1 MRVPGT
7 TGRPLKRR
15 GCPSLTGSPSSFL
28 FFSTLSVSFL
38 PPPGLPRCNCCR
50 AAQHSGLRRRIT
62 PVMLVDAQR
71 RRKRRGSHQWI
82 CHDDHTA
89 CITTDATERPAP
101 RYASESLPAEPRRL
115 DALARHFRMSCARY
129 HCYSQRRPGGS
140 FVRRRQWQRRCTSRD
155 IILRSP
161 VACTAHHELPGSPSS
176 APARASRRVGRRNQ
190 ASRPRTRSQRGC
202 QRRSIAS
209 SDTPRADKDACA
221 PTLERPPGCR
231 QEVSRPPRRASSRSA
246 SSEDGPCF
254 ALFDLCLCAISLRAH
269 SEPGAPARAGY
280 AGLDHARDK
289 IAPGRRLLLC

>member
-1 MRVPGT
+1 MVRHRCWMWSAHGAAIGSLNTKTAASTGPLAPGC
-7 TGRPLKRR
+7 GESCPGARAGHDGQAPFKRR

-38 PPPGLPRCNCCR
+38 SPPGLPRCNCRR
-50 AAQHSGLRRRIT
+50 AAQHPGLRRRIT
-62 PVMLVDAQR
+62 PVMLVVAQR

-161 VACTAHHELPGSPSS
+161 VACMANHELSGSPSS
-176 APARASRRVGRRNQ
+176 APTRASRRVGRRNQ
-190 ASRPRTRSQRGC
+190 PARRVHARSEDAKGAASHPATRREQTRTRARQRWSQP
-202 QRRSIAS
+202 Q
-209 SDTPRADKDACA
+209 
-221 PTLERPPGCR
+221 
-231 QEVSRPPRRASSRSA
+231 
-246 SSEDGPCF
+246 
-254 ALFDLCLCAISLRAH
+254 H
-269 SEPGAPARAGY
+269 PARKYHVRHGE
-280 AGLDHARDK
+280 LH
-289 IAPGRRLLLC
+289 PGRLFRGRPGLRPI

>member
-1 MRVPGT
+1 
-7 TGRPLKRR
+7 
-15 GCPSLTGSPSSFL
+15 
-28 FFSTLSVSFL
+28 
-38 PPPGLPRCNCCR
+38 
-50 AAQHSGLRRRIT
+50 
-62 PVMLVDAQR
+62 MLVDAQR

-101 RYASESLPAEPRRL
+101 RYASEPLPAEPRRL

-176 APARASRRVGRRNQ
+176 APARVSRRVGRRNQ

-209 SDTPRADKDACA
+209 SDTPRADKGACA
-221 PTLERPPGCR
+221 STLERPPGCR
-231 QEVSRPPRRASSRSA
+231 QEVSRPPRRASSGAPLPRT
-246 SSEDGPCF
+246 
-254 ALFDLCLCAISLRAH
+254 
-269 SEPGAPARAGY
+269 PGASPYCYYVCRV
-280 AGLDHARDK
+280 
-289 IAPGRRLLLC
+289 IAATDNAAAQATCALRRLKRTSTS